1 MTPGPQG
8 QHSHAGTV
16 MFRQTTRAKRA
27 PQLNCLCIMYT
38 SCKVV
43 HRSLMGQ
50 ATWAGGVAFTK
61 QPAVVA
67 AAAAA
72 AGLVGEDA
80 TRSL

>member
-1 MTPGPQG
+1 
-8 QHSHAGTV
+8 
-16 MFRQTTRAKRA
+16 
-27 PQLNCLCIMYT
+27 
-38 SCKVV
+38 
-43 HRSLMGQ
+43 MGR
-50 ATWAGGVAFTK
+50 GGVAFTK

>member
-1 MTPGPQG
+1 M
-8 QHSHAGTV
+8 
-16 MFRQTTRAKRA
+16 
-27 PQLNCLCIMYT
+27 
-38 SCKVV
+38 V